1 MAKKK
6 AKKKL
11 ESGMVFH
18 TLTLNEQ
25 DLRYLRWVLVDHAE
39 DQRYFMNAPP
49 TKGQT
54 PEEMLEDRVIA
65 LDFMVDALKIVQVI
79 DKVCP
84 KLAQE
89 VSDACNE

>member
-11 ESGMVFH
+11 VSGMVFH

-25 DLRYLRWVLVDHAE
+25 DLRYLRWVLVDHA
-39 DQRYFMNAPP
+39 DYQQYLMNAPP

-54 PEEMLEDRVIA
+54 PEEKLEDWVIA
-65 LDFMVDALKIVQVI
+65 RDFMADALKIVQMI

-89 VSDACNE
+89 GE

>member
-25 DLRYLRWVLVDHAE
+25 DLRHLRWVLTDHIE
-39 DQRYFMNAPP
+39 DQKHLMNSPL

-54 PEEMLEDRVIA
+54 PAEMLEDWVIA
-65 LDFMVDALKIVQVI
+65 RDFMADSIKIIQMI
-79 DKVCP
+79 DKVYP
-84 KLAQE
+84 KGGK
-89 VSDACNE
+89 